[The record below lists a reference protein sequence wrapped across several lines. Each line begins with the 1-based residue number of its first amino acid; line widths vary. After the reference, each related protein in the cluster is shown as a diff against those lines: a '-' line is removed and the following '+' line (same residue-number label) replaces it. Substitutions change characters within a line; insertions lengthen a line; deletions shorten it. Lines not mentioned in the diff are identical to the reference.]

1 MVWQQKV
8 QRSEVLTFASE
19 KIPSQSAVNQVV
31 RDWLYIQLLQFFFRP
46 LFEQS
51 QQSPIFEVSVAVPSE
66 TQEGDDCCPKRC
78 PCKVL
83 RPELGSL
90 VRPEQKCAPIA
101 ERENRDSNAL
111 RFDSAMK
118 RIYLSPS
125 FGGQRSRHRISSLG
139 LTNSMAFGT
148 TIFRK

>member
-8 QRSEVLTFASE
+8 QRSEVLTFAPE

-46 LFEQS
+46 LFERR
-51 QQSPIFEVSVAVPSE
+51 QQPPIFEVAVAVPSE
-66 TQEGDDCCPKRC
+66 TQESDDCRPKRC
-78 PCKVL
+78 LCKVL

-90 VRPEQKCAPIA
+90 VSPEQKCAPIS

-111 RFDSAMK
+111 RFDSTMK

-125 FGGQRSRHRISSLG
+125 FDGQRSRHRSEE
-139 LTNSMAFGT
+139 
-148 TIFRK
+148 R